1 LKQRSIVTN
10 EVWEKSVMG
19 HSRTVPNEFTSAASR
34 AAEPS
39 SASIHHID
47 SPPKRG
53 ESRITVSSP
62 QIPRTLRTEVEIV
75 ALPADLDGLP
85 NTVRSTTKVRFAKE
99 VEVLFN
105 DNGSV
110 SDETVV
116 HSVLLNAL
124 EEMVDRM
131 RGAFPRSDHPS
142 KQPLAIAELNSSIES
157 SIRAPAEPRETML
170 RVGPLELDLVD
181 RTARRSGR
189 PIDLGPCE
197 FRLLKYMMQ
206 RAGQLLTRATLLKD
220 VWHYTL
226 VPDTNLV
233 DVHMGRLRR
242 KIDGPNEAPMIRN
255 VRGAGFILSAA
266 S

>member
-1 LKQRSIVTN
+1 
-10 EVWEKSVMG
+10 MG
-19 HSRTVPNEFTSAASR
+19 HSGTVPKEFASAASR

-47 SPPKRG
+47 SPPKPG
-53 ESRITVSSP
+53 QPRITVSSP

-75 ALPADLDGLP
+75 ALQADLDGLP
-85 NTVRSTTKVRFAKE
+85 SPVRSTTKVRFAKE

-105 DNGSV
+105 DTGSI
-110 SDETVV
+110 SEETVV
-116 HSVLLNAL
+116 HSVLLSAL
-124 EEMVDRM
+124 EEMVDWM
-131 RGAFPRSDHPS
+131 RGASLRTDHPS
-142 KQPLAIAELNSSIES
+142 KQLLAIAELNSSIES
-157 SIRAPAEPRETML
+157 SVRPRPEPREIVL
-170 RVGPLELDLVD
+170 RVGSLELDLVD
-181 RTARRSGR
+181 RAARRSGR
-189 PIDLGPCE
+189 AIDLGQCE

-242 KIDGPNEAPMIRN
+242 KVDGSNEAPMIRN

>member
-1 LKQRSIVTN
+1 MS
-10 EVWEKSVMG
+10 
-19 HSRTVPNEFTSAASR
+19 HPRTVPKEFTSAAPR

-39 SASIHHID
+39 SASIHHIA
-47 SPPKRG
+47 SPPKHG
-53 ESRITVSSP
+53 QPRITVSSP

-85 NTVRSTTKVRFAKE
+85 SPVRSTTKVRFVKV

-105 DNGSV
+105 DAGSV
-110 SDETVV
+110 SEETVV
-116 HSVLLNAL
+116 HSVLLSAL

-157 SIRAPAEPRETML
+157 SIRPPAESRETML
-170 RVGPLELDLVD
+170 RVGSLELDLVD
-181 RTARRSGR
+181 RTARRGGR

-206 RAGQLLTRATLLKD
+206 RADQLLTRATLLRD
-220 VWHYTL
+220 VWRYNF
-226 VPDTNLV
+226 VPATNLV

-242 KIDGPNEAPMIRN
+242 KVDGSNEAPMIRN